1 MPPPIRGSD
10 VFIGADVVRMM
21 RAIAATHEAM
31 RRVSKANG
39 QYADGYSDG
48 FLDGLKAM
56 AESMGLHFQPGAGNV
71 SIGAVSY
78 THLTLP
84 TSDLV

>member
-1 MPPPIRGSD
+1 M
-10 VFIGADVVRMM
+10 FIGADVVRMM

-31 RRVSKANG
+31 RQVSGGGG
-39 QYADGYSDG
+39 QYAEGYSAG

-71 SIGAVSY
+71 SIGRRY
-78 THLTLP
+78 E
-84 TSDLV
+84 DW

>member
-10 VFIGADVVRMM
+10 VFIGADVIRMM

-31 RRVSKANG
+31 RRVSGSGGG
-39 QYADGYSDG
+39 QYADGYSAG
-48 FLDGLKAM
+48 FIDGLRAL

-71 SIGAVSY
+71 SIGVRY
-78 THLTLP
+78 E
-84 TSDLV
+84 DW